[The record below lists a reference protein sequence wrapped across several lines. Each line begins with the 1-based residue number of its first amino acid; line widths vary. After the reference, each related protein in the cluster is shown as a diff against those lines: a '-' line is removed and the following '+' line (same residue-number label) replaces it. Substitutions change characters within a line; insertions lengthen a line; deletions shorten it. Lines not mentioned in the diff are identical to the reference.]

1 MSTCNSEAIK
11 PTGLS
16 EYTCEDSAL
25 GISFQC
31 AITSHFNVQSLRAQV
46 WTPRFGRKACLSGSR
61 CSTTFHSCFYFK
73 SKALNHASSEW
84 GCWFVLL
91 EVNRR
96 AGTRKPSLS
105 ATRPGGSEC
114 KQCRAAEGTCIMS
127 EYFSPQLQTNIG
139 RPSVIGCCI
148 SAHLWKV
155 HRPRLKGLGEI
166 GAALPKP
173 SLTTSKSPV
182 WPGHAVCI
190 STFQKAGSS
199 VVNWARSIRGIS
211 NRDPEPCSQTQKKQ
225 QGTGLYILRIKYTLS
240 MGYKSRQKIMLKSLA
255 SRFPLQLEHSW
266 GNWGENLGCQEETVK
281 C

>member
-1 MSTCNSEAIK
+1 MW
-11 PTGLS
+11 GLNPWDIVS
-16 EYTCEDSAL
+16 AWHNISLQCSVLEGTSLDS
-25 GISFQC
+25 SFWPKNLSLVH
-31 AITSHFNVQSLRAQV
+31 AAVQN
-46 WTPRFGRKACLSGSR
+46 
-61 CSTTFHSCFYFK
+61 FK
-73 SKALNHASSEW
+73 VVSILTQKLLNHASSD
-84 GCWFVLL
+84 GVFWFVLGLL

-96 AGTRKPSLS
+96 AGTRKACLS

-182 WPGHAVCI
+182 WPGHPVCI
-190 STFQKAGSS
+190 WTFQKAGSS
-199 VVNWARSIRGIS
+199 GVNWARSIRGIS

-225 QGTGLYILRIKYTLS
+225 QGTGLHPENEIDIINGIQIKAKNDAQEPCIKIFSAVGAFMRKLRWK
-240 MGYKSRQKIMLKSLA
+240 
-255 SRFPLQLEHSW
+255 LEAKRRD
-266 GNWGENLGCQEETVK
+266 CQVLT
-281 C
+281 